1 MVQQAVEVKKEETNK
16 NYTLKGIQDRD
27 LFSNFSISIALF
39 VGFQILNRFH
49 LLDSLKSKFFY
60 SYSVFYILQM
70 MIYIAASSISIV
82 NLISLFISSQNWG
95 KLIFSK
101 LFGNSHYLDI
111 LSQIPINKINMI
123 NYSDL
128 RDLVDEDPDAVEK
141 YPDPSQLHNF
151 LLGLNFNIFSNIRG
165 RKISSINTKMLNPP
179 ILITPGRLASPR
191 NAEKLSSNVK
201 KSIFKLIIVLLI
213 AFFCYSISIIY
224 SNLIS

>member
-95 KLIFSK
+95 K
-101 LFGNSHYLDI
+101 
-111 LSQIPINKINMI
+111 
-123 NYSDL
+123 
-128 RDLVDEDPDAVEK
+128 
-141 YPDPSQLHNF
+141 
-151 LLGLNFNIFSNIRG
+151 
-165 RKISSINTKMLNPP
+165 
-179 ILITPGRLASPR
+179 
-191 NAEKLSSNVK
+191 
-201 KSIFKLIIVLLI
+201 
-213 AFFCYSISIIY
+213 
-224 SNLIS
+224 